1 LFGSC
6 IRSCTRMSSPHTPT
20 ARCRV
25 RSAACWP
32 EERPSRQTDEPAPH
46 SVDKGGYEACEV
58 AKSPEEFAEMSNP
71 ARRAEPSDVMGTRVR
86 EIRKRQGPT
95 AGAQAQHCASSG
107 LLHLIPNALYLI
119 EGGGRGKSG
128 KRSRRH
134 VTVEELLG
142 LSVALACRL
151 SPCSCAKT
159 RPTSSRSRPGY
170 RRPPRTRSA
179 GRPGHRRC
187 PPTYC
192 PRNSPR
198 TNSRSTRLPAARVH
212 AGS

>member
-1 LFGSC
+1 MHTLVHSYLVAAYAYRPLPCPQRGS
-6 IRSCTRMSSPHTPT
+6 
-20 ARCRV
+20 V
-25 RSAACWP
+25 RWP

-58 AKSPEEFAEMSNP
+58 ANSPEEFAEMSNP

-86 EIRKRQGPT
+86 EIRKRQGLT

-107 LLHLIPNALYLI
+107 LLHLTPNALYLI

-142 LSVALACRL
+142 LSVTLAVPPLALLLPEDAADEFAITPAV
-151 SPCSCAKT
+151 SAS
-159 RPTSSRSRPGY
+159 
-170 RRPPRTRSA
+170 PRTRSA

-198 TNSRSTRLPAARVH
+198 TNSRSTRLPAAGVH